1 MVLFRAAVVTTALV
15 ACLCVE
21 AKADVSVATLLSDP
35 KALAERLREIDPVV
49 AAASARI
56 EAARE
61 FSAQARVFPNPQLSV
76 TGGGL
81 ALGRGNRADG
91 ATGPT
96 SVSDTANVGVG
107 ISELFEL
114 GKRGPR
120 QHAAQARTQEAAAQ
134 AVATL
139 GARITDA
146 QGLLGDLAHLA
157 ARRDV
162 IATNLEAANKLES
175 LEKVRVDHQD
185 LAPIELE
192 RIQLDTKSLQLQLHR
207 ADADVAS
214 ALASCTALFHDTCIA
229 TGIDATTLDRG
240 ADLPVTLPE
249 PNDAIAARPL
259 REASRDEVTAL
270 QSDAELAA
278 HRKIPDLTVGVGY
291 TYDRYEYS
299 GSVPQTL
306 AVTVGIPLPFFDTG
320 SHDASAARANA
331 KALQAQDKADQLVAT
346 GAVNGLLLR
355 RDSLVQVITSLEQ
368 DSVPSS
374 TRIIEQ
380 TRKAF
385 DLGQSRLADLL
396 LVERAHRDLL
406 LDLLDTRFELFQVRA
421 ALREALGIDDDVAR
435 SVENK

>member
-1 MVLFRAAVVTTALV
+1 VY
-15 ACLCVE
+15 
-21 AKADVSVATLLSDP
+21 
-35 KALAERLREIDPVV
+35 
-49 AAASARI
+49 
-56 EAARE
+56 
-61 FSAQARVFPNPQLSV
+61 PNPQLSV

-81 ALGRGNRADG
+81 ALGRGNRVDG
-91 ATGPT
+91 ETGPT
-96 SVSDTANVGVG
+96 SIGDTGNVGVG

-120 QHAAQARTQEAAAQ
+120 QHAAEMRTHEASAQ

-146 QGLLGDLAHLA
+146 QGVLGDLAHLA

-162 IATNLEAANKLES
+162 IATNLDAAKKLEA
-175 LEKVRVDHQD
+175 LEKIRVDHQD
-185 LAPIELE
+185 LAPVEFE
-192 RIQLDTKSLQLQLHR
+192 RIQLDTKTLELQLHR
-207 ADADVAS
+207 ADADVSA
-214 ALASCTALFHDTCIA
+214 ALANCAALFHDTCTA
-229 TGIDATTLDRG
+229 TGIDASTLDKG
-240 ADLPVTLPE
+240 ADLPQTLPE
-249 PNDAIAARPL
+249 ANGAIAARPL
-259 REASRDEVTAL
+259 REASRDEITAL

-278 HRKIPDLTVGVGY
+278 HRRIPDLTVGLGY

-306 AVTVGIPLPFFDTG
+306 AVTVGIPLPLFDTG
-320 SHDASAARANA
+320 SHDAAVARANA
-331 KALQAQDKADQLVAT
+331 NAIQAQDKADEMAASGV
-346 GAVNGLLLR
+346 VNGLLQR
-355 RDSLVQVITSLEQ
+355 RDSLSAILTSMEQ
-368 DSVPSS
+368 ESIPSS

-435 SVENK
+435 SLESK

>member
-1 MVLFRAAVVTTALV
+1 VVLFRAAVVTTALV
-15 ACLCVE
+15 CLANV
-21 AKADVSVATLLSDP
+21 ANADVSVATLLSDP
-35 KALAERLREIDPVV
+35 KVLAQRLREIDPVV

-61 FSAQARVFPNPQLSV
+61 SSAQARVYPNPQLSV

-91 ATGPT
+91 QAGPT
-96 SVSDTANVGVG
+96 SVGDTGNIGVG
-107 ISELFEL
+107 ISEMFEL

-120 QHAAQARTQEAAAQ
+120 QHAAEARTQEAGAQ

-162 IATNLEAANKLES
+162 IATNLEAAKKLEA

-185 LAPIELE
+185 LAPVEFE
-192 RIQLDTKSLQLQLHR
+192 RIQLDTKSLELQLRR

-214 ALASCTALFHDTCIA
+214 ALASCSALFHDTCNA
-229 TGIDATTLDRG
+229 TGIDASTLDKG
-240 ADLPVTLPE
+240 ADLPQALPE
-249 PNDAIAARPL
+249 SNGAIAARPL
-259 REASRDEVTAL
+259 REASRDEVSAL

-278 HRKIPDLTVGVGY
+278 NRKIPDLTVGLGY

-306 AVTVGIPLPFFDTG
+306 ALTVGIPLPFFDTG
-320 SHDASAARANA
+320 VHDASVARANA
-331 KALQAQDKADQLVAT
+331 KAIQAQDKAEELVAT
-346 GAVNGLLLR
+346 GTVNGLLLR
-355 RDSLVQVITSLEQ
+355 RNSLVQVITSMEQ
-368 DSVPSS
+368 ESLPSS

-396 LVERAHRDLL
+396 LVERAHRDLQ